1 MRCRPV
7 QLLHDVKLSHVSII
21 GISLVL
27 VISLVLD
34 VDLMEYKP
42 SLPMI
47 VSSLSLVVTI
57 SLVLVKIIF
66 VKMRPVVLVRI
77 IFIPCPGDIPHP
89 YQLMGNC

>member
-34 VDLMEYKP
+34 VDLKEYKP
-42 SLPMI
+42 SPMI
-47 VSSLSLVVTI
+47 VSSLSLLVTI
-57 SLVLVKIIF
+57 SLVLVEIIF

-77 IFIPCPGDIPHP
+77 IFIPCPRDIPRP

>member
-27 VISLVLD
+27 AISLVLD

-47 VSSLSLVVTI
+47 VSSLSLLVTI
-57 SLVLVKIIF
+57 SLVLVEIIF
-66 VKMRPVVLVRI
+66 VKMPSRPRQDNL
-77 IFIPCPGDIPHP
+77 HP
-89 YQLMGNC
+89 LSS

>member
-27 VISLVLD
+27 D
-34 VDLMEYKP
+34 VDLMEHKP

-47 VSSLSLVVTI
+47 VSSLSLLVTI
-57 SLVLVKIIF
+57 SLVLVEIIF
-66 VKMRPVVLVRI
+66 VKMPSRPRQDNL
-77 IFIPCPGDIPHP
+77 HP
-89 YQLMGNC
+89 LSS